1 MTHLANSPTREY
13 RSQLRTEQAEA
24 TRSRILEAAG
34 VVIADGFASVS
45 IPAVARQAGVSIPT
59 IYRYFATKRDLL
71 DAIYPYVLQRA
82 GLDELPPPRTL
93 DDLRPG
99 VRALF
104 ERTDS
109 FDELTRAAMASP
121 ASEEVRKLSVPR
133 RLEIFRRLADS
144 IEPKLA
150 KADRDRVARLLVI
163 LTTSSALRMWR
174 DQLGASVDEAVN
186 DVDWVVRAAITAAST
201 RSSR

>member
-1 MTHLANSPTREY
+1 M
-13 RSQLRTEQAEA
+13 
-24 TRSRILEAAG
+24 
-34 VVIADGFASVS
+34 IADGFASIS

-59 IYRYFATKRDLL
+59 IYRYFATKRDLIE
-71 DAIYPYVLQRA
+71 AIYPYVLRRA
-82 GLDELPPPRTL
+82 GLEELPPPRTL

-133 RLEIFRRLADS
+133 RLEVFRRLADS

-174 DQLGASVDEAVN
+174 DHLGESIDQAAD
-186 DVDWVVRAAITAAST
+186 DIDWVVRAAVGAATSKGA
-201 RSSR
+201 R